1 MHIKNQITTIPQTKN
16 ATQFR
21 KQLGNVTYEVS
32 VNFKQGATE
41 TLDQKIIRIIKNELR
56 AVQ

>member
-1 MHIKNQITTIPQTKN
+1 MHIKNQITTTSQPQN
-16 ATQFR
+16 STQFR

-41 TLDQKIIRIIKNELR
+41 TLDQKIICIIKNELR